1 MTLKDLDT
9 VVDECTGVGHP
20 AAARTAQQKQNLAN
34 IIGVM
39 GYPEAL
45 LVRHMQAATLLFRDI
60 VKNTTGGRNPFSNVN
75 VRYKGSS
82 DDAALNREVVRFA
95 ADPAAVAAVKADG
108 DLTGGLPVPV
118 VSIHSINDPQVVVE
132 GQSVYRDTVKAAGSS
147 DRLVQ
152 AYTDERAHTAQSA
165 PELAAALDALMQWIE
180 KGTKPTAQSIAA
192 GCEALRGSL
201 EGPCRYHPEFSPKP
215 FATRYYPREAAVR

>member
-60 VKNTTGGRNPFSNVN
+60 VKNTTGGRNPFSNIN
-75 VRYKGSS
+75 VRYKGSLRRCR
-82 DDAALNREVVRFA
+82 AEPRRGALCRRSGRRGGREGR
-95 ADPAAVAAVKADG
+95 
-108 DLTGGLPVPV
+108 
-118 VSIHSINDPQVVVE
+118 
-132 GQSVYRDTVKAAGSS
+132 R
-147 DRLVQ
+147 
-152 AYTDERAHTAQSA
+152 
-165 PELAAALDALMQWIE
+165 
-180 KGTKPTAQSIAA
+180 
-192 GCEALRGSL
+192 
-201 EGPCRYHPEFSPKP
+201 
-215 FATRYYPREAAVR
+215 